1 MLRLLMIPS
10 SVIRPS
16 FLLPRLFFVEAV
28 VSIILPLLGLTIFL
42 FQGQYNGHGGR
53 SFIHPSRIFISL
65 LMAEGN

>member
-42 FQGQYNGHGGR
+42 FQGQYNGGR
-53 SFIHPSRIFISL
+53 SLIHPSRIFLSL